1 MRRRTSNM
9 AWKTWKT
16 IEMERLMHLDLD
28 KVRLS
33 QEEDFFLENMQVGH
47 DFHQGPL
54 VEMG

>member
-1 MRRRTSNM
+1 M

-47 DFHQGPL
+47 DVHQGPL